1 MKKDKITYTAAIAIF
16 IISIL
21 IIGYASYE
29 IIYSKRK
36 VNKNIEILNNIEKN
50 KSIRSINSNNQ
61 NNNESEKDKDIYN
74 KHGIIGKL
82 TIERSKKTLPVVEGT
97 SDENLKSGAGHYKGS
112 YLPGESGNCVIF
124 GHRDGVF
131 SNLGEVKINDIITVE
146 TDKGK
151 FIYKVIDTKITE
163 PKEEEIIKNYN
174 EPMLTLVTCYPFG
187 YVGAAPQRFIVIAQL
202 QR

>member
-1 MKKDKITYTAAIAIF
+1 MKKDKITYTAAITIF

-29 IIYSKRK
+29 IIYSKNK
-36 VNKNIEILNNIEKN
+36 VNKNIEILNSIEKN
-50 KSIRSINSNNQ
+50 KSIKSTNSSNQ
-61 NNNESEKDKDIYN
+61 NNNESDKDIYN

-82 TIERSKKTLPVVEGT
+82 TIERTKKALPIVEGT
-97 SDENLKSGAGHYKGS
+97 SEENLKSGAGHYKAS
-112 YLPGESGNCVIF
+112 YLPGENGNCVIF

-131 SNLGEVKINDIITVE
+131 SNLDEVKINDIITVE

-151 FIYKVIDTKITE
+151 FIYEAIDIKITE
-163 PKEEEIIKNYN
+163 PKEEEIIKNYSD
-174 EPMLTLVTCYPFG
+174 PMLTLVTCYPFG